1 MTHPGPISF
10 FSFLSVTS
18 RQIAE
23 FLRDSSDFG
32 GGGVGEV
39 EGVARYAV
47 PLPFLVGFGN

>member
-1 MTHPGPISF
+1 MTHPGPLSF

-23 FLRDSSDFG
+23 FLRDSSDVG

>member
-1 MTHPGPISF
+1 MTRPGPCSF

-23 FLRDSSDFG
+23 FLSDSSDFG
-32 GGGVGEV
+32 GGGEGEV

-47 PLPFLVGFGN
+47 PLPFLVGFAN